1 MESSGSGEIL
11 RGPMSE
17 ENVEVV
23 SRMYEAFR
31 RGDAEAAFGYIDPA
45 VVTDA
50 SHRVDGRIGHGRDE
64 LTAILGEWLGTWD
77 DWRQEV
83 EEMRDL
89 GDRVLVIETQ
99 RGRGKGSGIEW
110 EGRFGMLYE
119 LESGKITRWTI
130 YDDLTKAMEDT
141 GLSE

>member
-1 MESSGSGEIL
+1 
-11 RGPMSE
+11 
-17 ENVEVV
+17 
-23 SRMYEAFR
+23 MYEAFR

>member
-1 MESSGSGEIL
+1 
-11 RGPMSE
+11 MSQ

-23 SRMYEAFR
+23 SRMYEAFS
-31 RGDAEAAFGYIDPA
+31 RGDADAALRYIDPA

-50 SHRVDGRIGHGRDE
+50 SHRVDGRIGHGREE
-64 LTAILGEWLGTWD
+64 LTAILAEWLGTWE

-83 EEMRDL
+83 EEIRDL

-110 EGRFGMLYE
+110 KGRFGMLYE
-119 LESGKITRWTI
+119 VKRGRITRWTV
-130 YDDLTKAMEDT
+130 YDDLPKALEAA